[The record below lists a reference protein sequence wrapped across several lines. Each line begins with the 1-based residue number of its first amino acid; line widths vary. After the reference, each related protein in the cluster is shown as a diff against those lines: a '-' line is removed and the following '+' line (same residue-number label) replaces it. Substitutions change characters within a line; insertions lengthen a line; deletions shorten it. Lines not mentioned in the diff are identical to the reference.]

1 MKIEHIALWTSDLEK
16 MKDFYVTYFRA
27 TANDLYENKTKGFSS
42 YFLSFETGARLE
54 LMKRTDVSEEVTEEK
69 LGWTHIAVATE
80 SKTAVDELTE
90 KLRAAGFEVVGEART
105 TGDGYYES
113 VVLDPEGNRIEITC

>member
-16 MKDFYVTYFRA
+16 MKDFYVTYFGA

-42 YFLSFETGARLE
+42 YFLSFKTGARLE
-54 LMKRTDVSEEVTEEK
+54 LMRRTDVSEEVTGEI
-69 LGWTHIAVATE
+69 LGWAHIAVATE
-80 SKTAVDELTE
+80 SKTAVEELTE
-90 KLRAAGFEVVGEART
+90 KVRAAGFEVVGEART